1 MTSDINDSLGIVVA
15 SNVGSSLLH
24 WLNIVNPLLSFFCML
39 ISAIGGIY
47 YVLLK
52 RKEYKSK

>member
-1 MTSDINDSLGIVVA
+1 MTSDINDSLCIVVA